1 MSKVIFDPK
10 IMGKKLKKLMD
21 ENGIK
26 REDLADKLG
35 ISTDMVYRYETGQHP
50 IKHDYIV
57 ELCQM
62 FGVTSDYFYFENTS
76 SLPEGQLA
84 EIIELLE
91 NRPPEEL
98 KWIRDLIKLTDKRP
112 AA

>member
-1 MSKVIFDPK
+1 MKKKRIIIIL
-10 IMGKKLKKLMD
+10 IMFALLIICG
-21 ENGIK
+21 
-26 REDLADKLG
+26 
-35 ISTDMVYRYETGQHP
+35 
-50 IKHDYIV
+50 
-57 ELCQM
+57 
-62 FGVTSDYFYFENTS
+62 FYFYFENTS